1 MLHFVPAYPLDDTSV
16 RRYAVRLSF
25 WGNFPRT
32 SSLRGLTRGAWE
44 IPLAYVRFYRTES
57 EGPMN
62 PSEVLRIVDAIHR
75 DKRIDKEIVFAGVEA
90 AILTAAKK
98 QYGEEADLVIRLD
111 RTSGEIS
118 GTFNGEEISPT
129 EIAERIGAQSAKQV
143 MIQKIREAER
153 DAIYD
158 DYHSQLDQ
166 MISGVVQKGEG
177 GATVVAIPNVEAIL
191 PRGERIPGENHRP
204 NDRVRAVIVEVK
216 KSGNRVKVILS
227 RTRTSLVRHLFE
239 QEIPEIADGV
249 IEIKE
254 VSREPGYRTKI
265 AVHSSDQRVDCVGAC
280 VGVRGSRIKNI
291 IDELGNERIDIVRWD
306 DDMQVMIPNALQPA
320 EIEEVILCSMLGRAV
335 VLVRPDQ
342 RSLAIG
348 KKGQNVRLASRLCGW
363 DVEIMTRDE
372 LDEQLSRVL
381 TGFAEIEGVS
391 PELADRLVG
400 EGFLSF
406 DDLSVIEPSDLM
418 EIGELTEEETEK
430 IIEQA
435 EILAEKEEQESQKS
449 KIDYDNVE

>member
-1 MLHFVPAYPLDDTSV
+1 MFCY
-16 RRYAVRLSF
+16 F
-25 WGNFPRT
+25 GGIFPGQIHDC
-32 SSLRGLTRGAWE
+32 SLRMKFSGIAACTNCSFFTA
-44 IPLAYVRFYRTES
+44 FES

-75 DKRIDKEIVFAGVEA
+75 DKRIDKEIIFSGVEA
-90 AILTAAKK
+90 AILTVVRR
-98 QYGEEADLVIRLD
+98 QYGEEADLSVRID
-111 RTSGEIS
+111 RTTGEIS
-118 GTFNGEEISPT
+118 GTFSGEEISPT
-129 EIAERIGAQSAKQV
+129 EMAERIGAQSAKQV

-158 DYHSQLDQ
+158 DYHAQLDQ
-166 MISGVVQKGEG
+166 LISGVVQKNEG
-177 GATVVAIPNVEAIL
+177 SATIVAIPNVEALL
-191 PRGERIPGENHRP
+191 PRGEKIPGENHRP
-204 NDRVRAVIVEVK
+204 NDRIRAVVVEVK
-216 KSGNRVKVILS
+216 KSGSRVKVILS
-227 RTRTSLVRHLFE
+227 RTRTSLIRHLFE
-239 QEIPEIADGV
+239 QEIPEISDGV

-265 AVHSSDQRVDCVGAC
+265 AVHSSDQRIDCVGAC

-291 IDELGNERIDIVRWD
+291 LDEIGSERVDIVPWD
-306 DDMQVMIPNALQPA
+306 DDMQVMIPNALKPA

-381 TGFAEIEGVS
+381 TGFVEIEGVS
-391 PELADRLVG
+391 PDLADRLVG

-418 EIGELTEEETEK
+418 EIGELTEEEASK

-435 EILAEKEEQESQKS
+435 EIQAEKEEHEQKNN
-449 KIDYDNVE
+449 KNDYENVEE

>member
-1 MLHFVPAYPLDDTSV
+1 
-16 RRYAVRLSF
+16 
-25 WGNFPRT
+25 
-32 SSLRGLTRGAWE
+32 
-44 IPLAYVRFYRTES
+44 
-57 EGPMN
+57 MN

-75 DKRIDKEIVFAGVEA
+75 DKRIEKEIVFSGVEA
-90 AILTAAKK
+90 AILTAARK
-98 QYGEEADLVIRLD
+98 QYGEEADLQVHID
-111 RTSGEIS
+111 RSSGEIS
-118 GTFNGEEISPT
+118 GTFNGEQIDPAEM
-129 EIAERIGAQSAKQV
+129 AERIGAQSAKQV

-158 DYHSQLDQ
+158 DYHAQIDQL
-166 MISGVVQKGEG
+166 ISGVVQKGEG
-177 GATVVAIPNVEAIL
+177 GGTTVVAIPNVEAIL
-191 PRGERIPGENHRP
+191 PRGEKIPGEAHRI

-216 KSGNRVKVILS
+216 KSGSRVKVILS
-227 RTRTSLVRHLFE
+227 RTRTSLVRRLFE

-265 AVHSSDQRVDCVGAC
+265 AVYSSDQRVDCVGAC
-280 VGVRGSRIKNI
+280 VGIRGSRIKNI
-291 IDELGNERIDIVRWD
+291 IDELANERIDIVRWD
-306 DDMQVMIPNALQPA
+306 DDMQVLIPNALQPA
-320 EIEEVILCSMLGRAV
+320 EVEEVILCAMLGRAV

-372 LDEQLSRVL
+372 LDEQLSKVL
-381 TGFAEIEGVS
+381 TGFVEIDGVT
-391 PELADRLVG
+391 PDLADRLVG

-418 EIGELTEEETEK
+418 EMGDLTEEEAEK

-435 EILAEKEEQESQKS
+435 EMIAEQDEQAEKNRRAVEKAETALENATLGDSEQE
-449 KIDYDNVE
+449 

>member
-1 MLHFVPAYPLDDTSV
+1 
-16 RRYAVRLSF
+16 
-25 WGNFPRT
+25 
-32 SSLRGLTRGAWE
+32 
-44 IPLAYVRFYRTES
+44 
-57 EGPMN
+57 MN

-75 DKRIDKEIVFAGVEA
+75 DKRIDKEIVFSGVEA
-90 AILTAAKK
+90 AILTAARK
-98 QYGEEADLVIRLD
+98 QYGEEADISVRLD
-111 RTSGEIS
+111 RTSGEIF
-118 GTFNGEEISPT
+118 GTFNGEEISPS
-129 EIAERIGAQSAKQV
+129 EMAERIGAQSAKQV

-158 DYHSQLDQ
+158 EYHAQLNQ
-166 MISGVVQKGEG
+166 MISGVVQKNEG
-177 GATVVAIPNVEAIL
+177 SATVVAIPNVAEAIL
-191 PRGERIPGENHRP
+191 PRAEKIPGENHRP
-204 NDRVRAVIVEVK
+204 SDRIRAVVVEVK
-216 KSGNRVKVILS
+216 KNGNRVKVILS
-227 RTRTSLVRHLFE
+227 RTRTSLIRHLFE

-249 IEIKE
+249 IEIKGI
-254 VSREPGYRTKI
+254 SREPGYRTKI
-265 AVHSSDQRVDCVGAC
+265 AVHSSDQRIDCRGAC
-280 VGVRGSRIKNI
+280 IGVRGSRIKNI
-291 IDELGNERIDIVRWD
+291 LDEIGSERIDVVLWN
-306 DDMQVMIPNALQPA
+306 DDMQVMIPSALEPA

-381 TGFAEIEGVS
+381 TGFVEIEGVS
-391 PELADRLVG
+391 SDLADRLVG

-418 EIGELTEEETEK
+418 EIGELTEEEAAK

-435 EILAEKEEQESQKS
+435 EILAEKEEQEPK
-449 KIDYDNVE
+449 KNKNDYENVEE

>member
-1 MLHFVPAYPLDDTSV
+1 M
-16 RRYAVRLSF
+16 
-25 WGNFPRT
+25 G
-32 SSLRGLTRGAWE
+32 
-44 IPLAYVRFYRTES
+44 
-57 EGPMN
+57 
-62 PSEVLRIVDAIHR
+62 
-75 DKRIDKEIVFAGVEA
+75 
-90 AILTAAKK
+90 
-98 QYGEEADLVIRLD
+98 
-111 RTSGEIS
+111 
-118 GTFNGEEISPT
+118 
-129 EIAERIGAQSAKQV
+129 
-143 MIQKIREAER
+143 
-153 DAIYD
+153 
-158 DYHSQLDQ
+158 
-166 MISGVVQKGEG
+166 
-177 GATVVAIPNVEAIL
+177 
-191 PRGERIPGENHRP
+191 
-204 NDRVRAVIVEVK
+204 VK
-216 KSGNRVKVILS
+216 KSGSRVKVILS
-227 RTRTSLVRHLFE
+227 RTRASLIRHLFE

-265 AVHSSDQRVDCVGAC
+265 AVYSSDQRVDCVGAC
-280 VGVRGSRIKNI
+280 VGTRGSRIKNI
-291 IDELGNERIDIVRWD
+291 LDEIGNERVDIVPWD

-363 DVEIMTRDE
+363 DIEIMTRDE

-381 TGFAEIEGVS
+381 TGFVEIEGVS

-418 EIGELTEEETEK
+418 EIGELNEEETAK

-435 EILAEKEEQESQKS
+435 EIQAENEEQELKKNKS
-449 KIDYDNVE
+449 DYENGEE